1 MPLLPFNNFNDFS
14 IHSGPSVD
22 DHRLRRGTATASGCG
37 NSGEN
42 SANTHRMSIGDIHSY
57 SLLVRRVVYA
67 NGCLGYAFKQTDNGR
82 V

>member
-1 MPLLPFNNFNDFS
+1 MILVF
-14 IHSGPSVD
+14 IVD
-22 DHRLRRGTATASGCG
+22 QVWMTTGFAGTATASGCG